1 MTTWGGAFW
10 STRARAALGAGW
22 VAVWLGL
29 AGCGD
34 ADCGVGSG
42 GPGDGGPVADADA
55 GQDAGMPVASE
66 VIIGIPGDPDGL
78 EFVPLAAGG
87 DIALET
93 FGQGGTHAELAVRAV
108 GFGRRAYIVVTLE
121 NLASGATV
129 MSPEP
134 VRPQLLLCRDEADTT
149 CDLIPF
155 LVLTGGLADPSEKDG
170 LRVLV
175 TAEARNDDGV
185 EASASIEGVLRA
197 P

>member
-1 MTTWGGAFW
+1 MPSGGAPW
-10 STRARAALGAGW
+10 AVRTRDVIGAGCM
-22 VAVWLGL
+22 AVVLVLG
-29 AGCGD
+29 GCGG
-34 ADCGVGSG
+34 ATCGTGSG
-42 GPGDGGPVADADA
+42 DDGGTDSDA
-55 GQDAGMPVASE
+55 GRDAGMPVAPE

-78 EFVPLAAGG
+78 EFVPLEAGG

-121 NLASGATV
+121 NLASGETV

-134 VRPQLLLCRDEADTT
+134 ARPQLLLCRDEADTT

-170 LRVLV
+170 LRILV

-185 EASASIEGVLRA
+185 EGSASIEGVLRA